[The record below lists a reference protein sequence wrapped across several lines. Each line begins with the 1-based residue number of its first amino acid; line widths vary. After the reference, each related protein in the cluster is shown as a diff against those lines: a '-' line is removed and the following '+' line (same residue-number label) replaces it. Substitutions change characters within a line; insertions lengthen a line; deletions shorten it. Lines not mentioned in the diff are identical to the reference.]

1 MNLLKKMLLAFLL
14 LPQLAMA
21 QVNDDFSDGDFTSG
35 TLWSGD
41 VSEWTINASFEMQ
54 VNGPAVTPTQS
65 YLSTP
70 SITASN
76 SQWEF
81 YVNPKCA
88 TSSGN
93 YMIVTLISDQANLEG
108 NYNGYYVMIGNTADE
123 ISLYRKD
130 GATNSIIING
140 TDGVV
145 SSSTT
150 NPFKVKVIRD
160 ASNVWSLEIDNTGTG
175 AAYVSQGT
183 VSDATYTSSS
193 FFGVMA
199 NYSASNNTKY
209 YFDQVYVGPV
219 IVDVTPPSLVSANVI
234 SATQL
239 DVLFDEGLNQSSAE
253 TESNYSV
260 NNGLGTP
267 SLATRDGSNPALVHL
282 TFATSMTHLINY
294 TLTVNG
300 VTDVSGNAIVSGTA
314 NFQYIQIST
323 AVFRDVVINEIFA
336 DPSPQVVLPTT
347 EFIEVYNRSA
357 SYFDLS
363 GWTISD
369 GSSTGTFASHI
380 LAPGDYVILCAA
392 ADQATYAVYGTAVS
406 PSTWPSLNNTG
417 DDLILKNASG
427 TVIDFLTYDAAWYQ
441 DAVKDDGG
449 WTLELINPTLPCS
462 GSSNWI
468 ASSDVNGGTPGT
480 QNSVYSNAPDIS
492 APSLVSFAV
501 VNTTQ
506 ITVYFSENMDS
517 LSVVNAIWNINN
529 GISITS
535 VEPAGPDF
543 LSVNVFLSPALDPAT
558 PYEISLSGASDCSGN
573 SMGGD
578 TIRIGIGVPA
588 LPFEVVINEIFA
600 DPDGSTALPQ
610 TEFVELRNTTNK
622 VINLQNYRLSDASS
636 GVVFGSC
643 VLMPYAYLILTDDAN
658 TGDYQSYGDVCAL
671 SFLPSLNNSG
681 DVLSLRADDLTLIH
695 RVSYSDSWYAD
706 ATKAQGGW
714 TLEMIDP
721 ANPCGEAN
729 NWRASNDT
737 RGGTPGM
744 VNSVNGNNPDA
755 QAPKVLLVEALNATT
770 VVVHFDEICDSV
782 SMRTAVYSINNGINV
797 TGTTVLSDRSVELLV
812 SPALQQQVVYTL
824 TATNCEDCVG
834 NTAGSSLD
842 FVLPDLPY
850 AGDLIINEVL
860 FDPRGS
866 GVDFVEIYNH
876 SSRYI
881 SLKDWRLAN
890 YSNDT
895 IANEKIISDQQII
908 LFPGEYLVLTTDAS
922 NIAAEYPLA
931 HVNRILE
938 MDALPSYNND
948 EGRVVLISSLNQV
961 SDDFTYTSD
970 LHFALLS
977 NPDGV
982 SLERIDFNR
991 PSTESTNWHSAAEAV
1006 GFATPGYLNSQYLP
1020 TEPSSAV
1027 NAEPSTFSPDSD
1039 GYNDVVN
1046 VSYAFEQS
1054 GFVGTI
1060 LIYDMQGRLVR
1071 RLMENELLGTSGV
1084 ISWDGINDRRE
1095 KANVGGYVIYMEVYD
1110 LSGKLKAYK
1119 IPVVLAAKM

>member
-1 MNLLKKMLLAFLL
+1 MNLLKKTLLALL
-14 LPQLAMA
+14 FVPTVATA
-21 QVNDDFSDGDFTSG
+21 QVSDDFSDGDFTSG
-35 TLWSGD
+35 TVWSGD
-41 VSEWTINASFEMQ
+41 VSEWTVNAAFEVQ
-54 VNGPAVTPTQS
+54 LNGPAVTPTQS

-70 SITASN
+70 STTASN
-76 SQWEF
+76 AQWEF
-81 YVNPKCA
+81 FVNPKCS

-93 YMIVTLISDQANLEG
+93 YMIVSLISDQANLEG

-130 GATNSIIING
+130 GATNTIIING
-140 TDGVV
+140 TDGII
-145 SSSTT
+145 SSSSN

-160 ASNVWSLEIDNTGTG
+160 ASNVWSLQTDNTGTG

-183 VSDATYTSSS
+183 VTDATHTTSS

-209 YFDQVYVGPV
+209 YFDQVYVGPI
-219 IVDVTPPSLVSANVI
+219 IVDVTAPSLVSASVI

-239 DVLFDEGLNQSSAE
+239 DVLFDEAVNQVSAE
-253 TESNYSV
+253 TVSNYSV

-267 SLATRDGSNPALVHL
+267 ALALRDGSNPALVHL
-282 TFATSMTHLINY
+282 TFATSMTHLSNY

-300 VTDVSGNAIVSGTA
+300 VTDIAGNALVSGTA

-336 DPSPQVVLPTT
+336 DPSPQVALPLT

-369 GSSTGTFASHI
+369 GSSTGTFSSHI
-380 LAPGDYVILCAA
+380 LAPGDFVILCAA
-392 ADQATYAVYGTAVS
+392 ADQATYSVYGTTLS
-406 PSTWPSLNNTG
+406 PSSWPSLNNSG
-417 DDLILKNASG
+417 DDLVLKNASG
-427 TVIDFLTYDAAWYQ
+427 TIIDALSFALSWYQ
-441 DAVKDDGG
+441 DAAKDDGG
-449 WTLELINPTLPCS
+449 WTLELINPDLPCS
-462 GSSNWI
+462 GASNWI
-468 ASSDVNGGTPGT
+468 ASVDVNGGTPGT
-480 QNSVYSNAPDIS
+480 QNSVYSNAPDIA

-501 VNTTQ
+501 VNTSQ
-506 ITVYFSENMDS
+506 ITVYFSETMDS
-517 LSVVNAIWNINN
+517 LSLVNATWNIDN

-558 PYEISLSGASDCSGN
+558 PYALSLSGASDCSGN
-573 SMGGD
+573 AMSGD

-600 DPDGSTALPQ
+600 DPDGSTSLPQ

-636 GVVFGSC
+636 GVIFGSC
-643 VLMPYAYLILTDDAN
+643 VLMPYGYLILTDDAN
-658 TGDYQSYGDVCAL
+658 VGDYQSYGEVCAL

-681 DVLSLRADDLTLIH
+681 DVLTLRADDLTLIH
-695 RVSYSDSWYAD
+695 RVAYADSWYAD

-737 RGGTPGM
+737 RGGTPGV
-744 VNSVNGNNPDA
+744 VNSVNGSSPDT
-755 QAPKVLLVEALNATT
+755 QAPKVLLVEALNANTI
-770 VVVHFDEICDSV
+770 VVHFDEICDSV
-782 SMRTAVYSINNGINV
+782 SLRTALYSVSNGINV

-812 SPALQQQVVYTL
+812 TPALQQQVIYTL
-824 TATNCEDCVG
+824 TASNCEDCVG
-834 NTAGSSLD
+834 NSAGSSKD

-860 FDPRGS
+860 FDPRGN

-876 SSRYI
+876 STRYI

-895 IANEKIISDQQII
+895 IANEKVISAQQIV
-908 LFPGEYLVLTTDAS
+908 LFPGEYLVLTTNSA
-922 NIAAEYPLA
+922 NIISEYPLA
-931 HVNRILE
+931 HADRFLE

-961 SDDFTYTSD
+961 SDDFSYTAD
-970 LHFALLS
+970 MHFALLS

-982 SLERIDFNR
+982 SLERIDFYR
-991 PSTESTNWHSAAEAV
+991 PSNESTYWHRAADGV
-1006 GFATPGYLNSQYLP
+1006 GFATQGYQNPPYLP
-1020 TEPSSAV
+1020 VEPTSEVQADP
-1027 NAEPSTFSPDSD
+1027 NTFSPDSD
-1039 GYNDVVN
+1039 GYKDVVN
-1046 VSYAFEQS
+1046 ISYTFDQS

>member
-1 MNLLKKMLLAFLL
+1 
-14 LPQLAMA
+14 
-21 QVNDDFSDGDFTSG
+21 
-35 TLWSGD
+35 
-41 VSEWTINASFEMQ
+41 
-54 VNGPAVTPTQS
+54 
-65 YLSTP
+65 
-70 SITASN
+70 
-76 SQWEF
+76 
-81 YVNPKCA
+81 
-88 TSSGN
+88 
-93 YMIVTLISDQANLEG
+93 
-108 NYNGYYVMIGNTADE
+108 
-123 ISLYRKD
+123 
-130 GATNSIIING
+130 
-140 TDGVV
+140 
-145 SSSTT
+145 
-150 NPFKVKVIRD
+150 
-160 ASNVWSLEIDNTGTG
+160 
-175 AAYVSQGT
+175 
-183 VSDATYTSSS
+183 
-193 FFGVMA
+193 
-199 NYSASNNTKY
+199 
-209 YFDQVYVGPV
+209 
-219 IVDVTPPSLVSANVI
+219 
-234 SATQL
+234 
-239 DVLFDEGLNQSSAE
+239 
-253 TESNYSV
+253 
-260 NNGLGTP
+260 
-267 SLATRDGSNPALVHL
+267 
-282 TFATSMTHLINY
+282 
-294 TLTVNG
+294 
-300 VTDVSGNAIVSGTA
+300 
-314 NFQYIQIST
+314 
-323 AVFRDVVINEIFA
+323 
-336 DPSPQVVLPTT
+336 
-347 EFIEVYNRSA
+347 
-357 SYFDLS
+357 
-363 GWTISD
+363 
-369 GSSTGTFASHI
+369 
-380 LAPGDYVILCAA
+380 
-392 ADQATYAVYGTAVS
+392 
-406 PSTWPSLNNTG
+406 
-417 DDLILKNASG
+417 
-427 TVIDFLTYDAAWYQ
+427 
-441 DAVKDDGG
+441 
-449 WTLELINPTLPCS
+449 
-462 GSSNWI
+462 
-468 ASSDVNGGTPGT
+468 
-480 QNSVYSNAPDIS
+480 
-492 APSLVSFAV
+492 
-501 VNTTQ
+501 
-506 ITVYFSENMDS
+506 
-517 LSVVNAIWNINN
+517 
-529 GISITS
+529 
-535 VEPAGPDF
+535 
-543 LSVNVFLSPALDPAT
+543 
-558 PYEISLSGASDCSGN
+558 
-573 SMGGD
+573 
-578 TIRIGIGVPA
+578 
-588 LPFEVVINEIFA
+588 
-600 DPDGSTALPQ
+600 
-610 TEFVELRNTTNK
+610 
-622 VINLQNYRLSDASS
+622 
-636 GVVFGSC
+636 
-643 VLMPYAYLILTDDAN
+643 
-658 TGDYQSYGDVCAL
+658 
-671 SFLPSLNNSG
+671 LPSLNNSG

-706 ATKAQGGW
+706 AAKAQGGW

-961 SDDFTYTSD
+961 SDDFTYTAD
-970 LHFALLS
+970 MHFALLS